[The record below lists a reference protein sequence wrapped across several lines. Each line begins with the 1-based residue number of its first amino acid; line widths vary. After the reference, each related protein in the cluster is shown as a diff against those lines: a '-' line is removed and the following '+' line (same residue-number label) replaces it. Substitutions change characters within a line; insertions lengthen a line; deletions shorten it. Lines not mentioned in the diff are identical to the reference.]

1 MKTKSLAILIQLIL
15 TSTCLIAATF
25 SDSDSEKTANEKL
38 VRALVIDASIFET
51 NMKYSEALLYYQ
63 KALELRPESA
73 SLRYLYA
80 KNLVSFAFQTPYK
93 IDFLISAKKSL
104 KSAYEVDSSNID
116 LLELYGRLLL
126 DSKIPALYSP
136 AEALQV
142 YTRLTTLSD
151 NIAYRHSLA
160 LCYESV
166 NNIDKAL
173 ELYRQIY
180 STSEN
185 FDYAMMITRILYN
198 QDPNNGREFVFQ
210 LLSTSE
216 NELDLRELA
225 DFVIY
230 KKDTSTY
237 SSIVETLYNIDN
249 KNIDYL
255 NAYFQAC
262 LDTKHYSS
270 LVAIVKDLES
280 KDLRVDKEQYFFII
294 NGHLFRDSLSL
305 KSNGVE
311 DILELEYS
319 LFPDN
324 IQVNYYAA
332 ILAKK
337 GLYSD
342 LEQRYFK
349 RLYSLADTNKELA
362 NEIVVL
368 LLQEGKYDETIEKS
382 AYFSTKF
389 PNEWE
394 FKFLQGLAYQNKS
407 EFGKALEIFQNAI
420 EDNERNLYLWV
431 NIGLCASRIG
441 DVNLSDSAY
450 EKAISIDS
458 TMVLALNNYAYSLV
472 ERKIELQKAL
482 KMSKMAI
489 EKEPENASYLDT
501 YGWIL
506 FTLGNY
512 EEAIVYLEKSCATGN
527 ASAVVFE
534 HLGDAYRKAGNI
546 EKAKESYRKAL
557 ELDPDLASTRERLQ
571 N

>member
-1 MKTKSLAILIQLIL
+1 MIL

-51 NMKYSEALLYYQ
+51 NMKYSEALIYYQ

-394 FKFLQGLAYQNKS
+394 FKFLQGLTYQNKS

>member
-1 MKTKSLAILIQLIL
+1 LKTKSLAILIQLIL

-51 NMKYSEALLYYQ
+51 NMKYSEALIYYQ

>member
-1 MKTKSLAILIQLIL
+1 MIL

-51 NMKYSEALLYYQ
+51 NMKYSEALIYYQ

>member
-1 MKTKSLAILIQLIL
+1 LIL

>member
-1 MKTKSLAILIQLIL
+1 LIL

-51 NMKYSEALLYYQ
+51 NMKYSEALIYYQ

-506 FTLGNY
+506 FTIGNY

>member
-51 NMKYSEALLYYQ
+51 NMKYSEALIYYQ